1 MTGFV
6 PGGETGSEVQPKEKA
21 RRSRPEIRLKNAI
34 SRLSRV
40 APRAKPKV
48 TSNRG
53 RRDSNKGNNIRK
65 GNSIH
70 TDSNIGMDM
79 SDNTPDAAGTGY

>member
-53 RRDSNKGNNIRK
+53 RKDSNK

-79 SDNTPDAAGTGY
+79 SNNTPDAVGTGY